1 MYQRPSYLEA
11 LQSRVLVFDGAMGTS
26 IDDFTLTAEDFG
38 GERTNGNRD
47 YLVMT
52 RPDVIAQIH
61 SSFMEAGA
69 DVLETCTFQSTRIRL
84 EEWGLGD
91 QTIALNK
98 AAAELARSVAQRY
111 EEQDGRPR
119 YVAGSMGPTGK
130 LPSSDDPALSNIT
143 FQQLSDQFHE
153 QALGLIAGGV
163 DLLLVETSFDMLE
176 VKAALDGIQR
186 AKRETHSNVA
196 VQAQVFLDV
205 TGKMLLGTEIAA
217 VIATLEALP
226 VDVIGLNCGTGPEL
240 MREAIEYLCK
250 HSRKPISCIPNAGL
264 PLEVDGATVYP
275 MEPAPF
281 ARILSELVSNY
292 GVNVVG
298 GCCGTRPAHI
308 QQLSEAVHQ
317 NAPKQREIEYIPSV
331 SSGIKAAAIR
341 QPGTLT
347 LIGER
352 VNTLGSRKVKKLLLK
367 DNYDGVVEVAR
378 EQVDSGAHMLDV
390 CVAMTE
396 RSDERQQMETL
407 LKKLTMNVELPLVV
421 DTTESDVLE
430 AALARYP
437 GRAVVNSVSLEGGRG
452 DKIDRVLPLVARYGA
467 ATMAM
472 TIDEEGMAHTAER
485 KLAIASRLAEIART
499 EFGVPAE
506 ALIFD
511 VLTFPIT
518 TGQEELRRAAIE
530 TIEGIR
536 LVKQHIPGCFTT
548 LGVSNLSFGVAAH
561 ARAALNSVFLKH
573 AVDAGLDTAIIN
585 PAHITPY
592 AEVPEEQRE
601 ICEDLIFNRHEN
613 ALARFIQYYA
623 ENVAEES
630 ESRADPTEGMSVA
643 QRLHWKIVHRK
654 KDGVEQ
660 DIDLLLAE
668 RTGRRMSGAEQTRDP
683 RPETDDN
690 AEGFALDMTHREEHL
705 YANALS
711 QQEIETQTSALDQQ
725 LNAQN
730 VIQHSQHST
739 LPETQN
745 SKLKTQNLSQGE
757 AAVDVLNNV
766 LLPAM
771 KEVGDLFGSG
781 QLILPFVLQS
791 AEVMKKSVG
800 YLEQYLDKQEG
811 SSKGKVVL
819 ATVYGDVHDIGKNLV
834 NTILSNNGY
843 TVYDLGKQ
851 VPLNTIIEKA
861 VEVGADAIGLS
872 ALLVS
877 TSKQMPLCVQE
888 LHRRGL
894 EFPVLVGGAAINKQY
909 GQRISF
915 ISEEEPYQSGVFY
928 CKDAFE
934 GLETMDRL
942 SDPIQR
948 NAFVERT
955 LHDAADS
962 LKQKTRGRVALAE
975 LGAATRSDNIVS
987 SAVRRDGFVPTPPFW
1002 GPKVVTRIRLGEVVE
1017 CLDRNALYRLQ
1028 WGAKNAK
1035 GPEWEKLKVDFD
1047 LKVRD
1052 LLREAERD
1060 SWLEPKLVYG
1070 YFPCQSQGNELIV
1083 YDPALVGRTIKN
1095 GNTAAFLK
1103 QHELTR
1109 FVFPRQPG
1117 RERLCLAD
1125 YFRSVESGELDI
1137 VALQLVTMGSRAA
1150 ELTDELQRQGDYS
1163 RSYYVHG
1170 LSVSLAE
1177 ALAEY
1182 SNRVI
1187 RQSLG
1192 LKDSQGKRYS
1202 WGYPACPDLEEH
1214 AKLFQVLPT
1223 EQIGVTLTAAFQL
1236 VPEQSTA
1243 AIVVHHPEA
1252 KYFSIGSAQERAE
1265 VDS

>member
-1 MYQRPSYLEA
+1 MQARPSYLEA
-11 LQSRVLVFDGAMGTS
+11 IQSRILVFDGAMGTS
-26 IDDFTLTAEDFG
+26 IDDYTLTAEDFG

-98 AAAELARSVAQRY
+98 AAAELACSVAQRY
-111 EEQDGRPR
+111 AAQDGRPR

-130 LPSSDDPALSNIT
+130 LPSSDDPALSNVS
-143 FQQLSDQFHE
+143 FQELSDQFYE

-176 VKAALDGIQR
+176 VKAALDGIRR
-186 AKRETHSNVA
+186 AKEETDSSVA

-205 TGKMLLGTEIAA
+205 TGKMLLGTEIGA

-275 MEPAPF
+275 MEPIPF
-281 ARILSELVSNY
+281 ARILSELVRDY

-308 QQLSEAVHQ
+308 QQLAETVHAI
-317 NAPKQREIEYIPSV
+317 APRQRDIEYIPSV
-331 SSGIKAAAIR
+331 SSGVKAAAIR

-396 RSDERQQMETL
+396 RSDEREQMATL

-421 DTTESDVLE
+421 DTTENDVLE

-452 DKIDRVLPLVARYGA
+452 EKIDKVMPLVARYGA

-485 KLAIASRLAEIART
+485 KLAIARRIADIAWND
-499 EFGVPAE
+499 FGVPAE

-530 TIEGIR
+530 TIDGIR
-536 LVKQHIPGCFTT
+536 LVKAHIPGCFTT
-548 LGVSNLSFGVAAH
+548 LGVSNLSFGVAPH

-585 PAHITPY
+585 PAHVTPY
-592 AEVPEEQRE
+592 AEVPAEQRK
-601 ICEDLIFNRHEN
+601 ICEDLIFNHSED
-613 ALARFIQYYA
+613 ALARFIQYFE
-623 ENVAEES
+623 ENAAEEV
-630 ESRADPTEGMSVA
+630 ETRANPTEGMSVA

-654 KDGVEQ
+654 KDGVEN
-660 DIDLLLAE
+660 DIDILLDE
-668 RTGRRMSGAEQTRDP
+668 RMGTGQEQ
-683 RPETDDN
+683 
-690 AEGFALDMTHREEHL
+690 
-705 YANALS
+705 
-711 QQEIETQTSALDQQ
+711 
-725 LNAQN
+725 AQ
-730 VIQHSQHST
+730 IPDHQ
-739 LPETQN
+739 
-745 SKLKTQNLSQGE
+745 LKTPSLSKGE
-757 AAVDVLNNV
+757 AAVDVLNSV

-791 AEVMKKSVG
+791 AEVMKKAVG

-861 VEVGADAIGLS
+861 IEVGADAIGLS

-915 ISEEEPYQSGVFY
+915 ISEDEPYQSGVFY

-942 SDPIQR
+942 ADPIQR
-948 NAFVERT
+948 KAFVKRT
-955 LHDAADS
+955 LHDATNS
-962 LKQKTRGRVALAE
+962 LKQKARGRVALAE
-975 LGAATRSDNIVS
+975 LGAATHTDNIVS
-987 SAVRRDGFVPTPPFW
+987 STVRRDLPVPTPPFW
-1002 GPKVVTRIRLGEVVE
+1002 GPKVVTRIRLNEVAE

-1035 GPEWEKLKVDFD
+1035 GEEWQRLTAEFDQKL
-1047 LKVRD
+1047 RD
-1052 LLREAERD
+1052 LMREAERD
-1060 SWLEPKLVYG
+1060 GWLEPKLVYG

-1083 YDPALVGRTIKN
+1083 YDPALMGRKHGAGT
-1095 GNTAAFLK
+1095 NTELFK

-1109 FVFPRQPG
+1109 FVFPRQPE

-1125 YFRSVESGELDI
+1125 YFRSVESGELD
-1137 VALQLVTMGSRAA
+1137 VMALQLVTMGTRAA
-1150 ELTDELQRQGDYS
+1150 ELTEALQQQGDYS
-1163 RSYYVHG
+1163 RSYYIHG

-1192 LKDSQGKRYS
+1192 LKGGQGKRYS

-1214 AKLFQVLPT
+1214 GKLFEVLPT
-1223 EQIGVTLTAAFQL
+1223 NEIGVTLTEAFQL

-1252 KYFSIGSAQERAE
+1252 KYFSIGSAHERAE
-1265 VDS
+1265 QDVVIANSR